1 MFNST
6 QALEFM
12 KKNEGQKFFILV
24 MVADCAPCSL
34 LKDDIIGGALKDL
47 GVELRMTELDF
58 LAESDSVLVS
68 TLNAQSFP
76 FLALVNEARVVKRW
90 VGYPENEATSRI
102 AELRKLISEAWSDSK
117 C

>member
-12 KKNEGQKFFILV
+12 KKNEGQKFFILL
-24 MVADCAPCSL
+24 MLADCAPCSL
-34 LKDDIIGGALKDL
+34 LKDDISGGALKDL
-47 GVELRMTELDF
+47 GVELFMTELD
-58 LAESDSVLVS
+58 LLDEADSVLLS

-76 FLALVNEARVVKRW
+76 FLALVNETRVVKRW
-90 VGYPENEATSRI
+90 AGYSEQPAAFRI
-102 AELRKLISEAWSDSK
+102 AELRELISEAWSNST